1 MDNITQT
8 EKEFK
13 DLSNEAKQGIIK
25 FSKASTDKMVEY
37 RKAYEAET
45 GNRAGNIHLKEEFYS
60 FVAVN
65 NI

>member
-13 DLSNEAKQGIIK
+13 DLSNEAKQGI
-25 FSKASTDKMVEY
+25 
-37 RKAYEAET
+37 
-45 GNRAGNIHLKEEFYS
+45 HLKEEFYS